1 MKTNL
6 VLSLVLVAASSCLV
20 GCATSPRAATAC
32 EYRLVQGIT
41 DPGGLPNFEK
51 QLNAAGKEGFTIHS
65 TTLIPK
71 QEGQRQQALVIL
83 ERPAR

>member
-6 VLSLVLVAASSCLV
+6 VLSLLVATASFCLM
-20 GCATSPRAATAC
+20 GCATSAHATRPC
-32 EYRLVQGIT
+32 EYRLVKGVT
-41 DPGGLPNFEK
+41 DSGGLPDFEK

-83 ERPAR
+83 ERAAR